1 MPLKSLILD
10 NKKNMLR
17 ITQNMFSF
25 VFAFLNCNLLC
36 YYTFVILHK
45 ALIRYLVKLFI
56 EGAYIMHSFS
66 HFPLSTCKFSFFSFT
81 AALLLTAPSFSFA
94 QTPTTPLPEITKLHL
109 SVDGIAQAEPDEIT
123 AVFRAEAQNK
133 SATTAQQS
141 VNTQINNALK
151 VASTVNGVKSAAS
164 HYSVFQS
171 QPNKVSSF
179 WIAQQILTLTANNTK
194 NLLPLVGTL
203 QARGLILEK
212 LEWSLSEP
220 KRQATLLEAEKNAL
234 ANLTQQTDVI
244 ATSLKRHVTLFET
257 LNFLESSSLRP
268 MPVMFA
274 RSAMAVSPMRT
285 QETQSIRVRCDA
297 TAILVP

>member
-1 MPLKSLILD
+1 
-10 NKKNMLR
+10 
-17 ITQNMFSF
+17 
-25 VFAFLNCNLLC
+25 
-36 YYTFVILHK
+36 
-45 ALIRYLVKLFI
+45 
-56 EGAYIMHSFS
+56 MHSFS

-81 AALLLTAPSFSFA
+81 TALLLTAPSLSFA
-94 QTPTTPLPEITKLHL
+94 QTPTPLPEITKLHL
-109 SVDGIAQAEPDEIT
+109 SADGVAQAEPDEIT

-133 SATTAQQS
+133 SAATAQQA

-151 VASTVNGVKSAAS
+151 TASTVNGIKSVAS

-171 QPNKVSSF
+171 QPKASSF
-179 WIAQQILTLTANNTK
+179 WTAQQILTLTANNTK

-220 KRQATLLEAEKNAL
+220 KRQAALLEAEKNAL
-234 ANLTQQTDVI
+234 TNLTQQTDVLV
-244 ATSLKRHVTLFET
+244 TSLKRHVTHFET
-257 LNFLESSSLRP
+257 LNFLESPSLRP

-285 QETQSIRVRCDA
+285 QEAQSIRVRCDA